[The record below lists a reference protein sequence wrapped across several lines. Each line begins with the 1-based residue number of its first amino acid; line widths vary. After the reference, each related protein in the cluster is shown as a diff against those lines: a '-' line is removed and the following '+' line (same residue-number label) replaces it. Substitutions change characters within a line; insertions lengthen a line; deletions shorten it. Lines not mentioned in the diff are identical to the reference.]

1 MNEKEFKR
9 TKINLFKNEKKKTK
23 YMLWSANH
31 TLTHFVD
38 SGGTQLSFY

>member
-1 MNEKEFKR
+1 MKKSSKEQKSICS
-9 TKINLFKNEKKKTK
+9 KMKKKTK

>member
-1 MNEKEFKR
+1 MKKSSKEQKSICS
-9 TKINLFKNEKKKTK
+9 KMKKKKTK